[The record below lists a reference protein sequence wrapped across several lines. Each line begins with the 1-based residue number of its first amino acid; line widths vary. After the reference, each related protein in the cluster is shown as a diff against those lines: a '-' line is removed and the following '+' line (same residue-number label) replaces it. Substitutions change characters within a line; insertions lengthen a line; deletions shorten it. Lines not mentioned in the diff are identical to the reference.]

1 MTFTF
6 PFFGCLEWKSIL
18 RPPNENDQS
27 SVQKSAL
34 ESGEQ
39 RVRTRVLYEKI
50 MRENPEAL
58 QSEIGAMAV
67 MSQYPR
73 NY

>member
-6 PFFGCLEWKSIL
+6 PFFGFLDRKSIL
-18 RPPNENDQS
+18 RQPNEMDQS
-27 SVQKSAL
+27 SVQKNTSEDENSEAERAFL
-34 ESGEQ
+34 RE
-39 RVRTRVLYEKI
+39 I

-58 QSEIGAMAV
+58 QSEIGVMAL

-73 NY
+73 NF